1 MIKRESELNKL
12 KRLIEVFPITAIL
25 GARQVGKSTLARQLN
40 ADHYFDLE
48 NPVDLLKFENP
59 QFLFRS
65 LEGLIAIDEIQL
77 KPELFPLLR
86 FQCDNNPKQ
95 RFLILG
101 SASPSLV
108 KGASE
113 SLAGRIGFHFLGGFS
128 LDEVDYSY
136 TRLWLQGAFP
146 RSYILAEGDSI
157 LWRENFISTFLERD
171 IPMLGLSIPA
181 NTLRRFWTMIS
192 HYHGQVLNYSELSRS
207 FGVSDMTVRRYLEIL
222 EGTFMIRLLQPWH
235 SNVGKRIVKS
245 PKLYFRDSG
254 LLHSLLTIRDRNQLI
269 SHPKLGASWEGFCIE
284 NAIRALNKRNEEVF
298 FYATHSGA
306 EVDLFWQEGGK
317 NYGIEVKFT
326 DTPRITRS
334 LTVSISDLKLEKVW
348 IIYPGDDVINLSEKV
363 QAIPLTKIELI
374 RNSS

>member
-1 MIKRESELNKL
+1 MVKRESELDRL
-12 KRLIEVFPITAIL
+12 KKLIEVFPITAIL
-25 GARQVGKSTLARQLN
+25 GARQVGKSTLARQVN
-40 ADHYFDLE
+40 TNHYFDLE
-48 NPVDLLKFENP
+48 NPVDLLKFDNP
-59 QFLFRS
+59 QFLFKS

-86 FQCDNNPKQ
+86 YQSDNNPGQ

-128 LDEVDYSY
+128 LQEVKNNFAQ
-136 TRLWLQGAFP
+136 LWLQGSFP
-146 RSYILAEGDSI
+146 RSYLLAENDSI
-157 LWRENFISTFLERD
+157 LWRDNFITTFLERD
-171 IPMLGLSIPA
+171 IPKLGLSIPA
-181 NTLRRFWTMIS
+181 NTLRRFWTMLS

-222 EGTFMIRLLQPWH
+222 EGTFMVRLLQPWH

-254 LLHSLLTIRDRNQLI
+254 ILHSLLTIRDRNQLI

-284 NAIRALNKRNEEVF
+284 SAIRTLGKRNEEVF

-334 LTVSISDLKLEKVW
+334 LTISIYDLKLEKVW
-348 IIYPGDDVINLSEKV
+348 IIYPGDEIINFSEKV
-363 QAIPLTKIELI
+363 QAIPITSIELI
-374 RNSS
+374 RTS